1 MDSDRRRNITGVMK
15 QDQDMKGEM
24 HFINKNNL

>member
-24 HFINKNNL
+24 HFINKDNL